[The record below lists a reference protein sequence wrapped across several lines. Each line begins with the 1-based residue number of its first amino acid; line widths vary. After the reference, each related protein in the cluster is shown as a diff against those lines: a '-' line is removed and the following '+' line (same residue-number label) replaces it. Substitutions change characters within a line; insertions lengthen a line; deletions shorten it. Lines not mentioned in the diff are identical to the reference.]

1 MKTINEDKYNV
12 TKEFSIKYTFKFD
25 FNKEINRINRT
36 FSEDDLELKT
46 QLIAMIDAF
55 IDDDIDKAIDIY
67 NDLPEY
73 KRSECAG
80 QECVGTWWD
89 ARISSCEWLNTNLL
103 RALDTE
109 HTQKW
114 ARSFAIMKAKVVIR
128 NEIKGTEEVQ
138 LDCLD

>member
-36 FSEDDLELKT
+36 FNEDDLELKT

-55 IDDDIDKAIDIY
+55 IDGDLDKTFDIY
-67 NDLPEY
+67 NDLPRCES
-73 KRSECAG
+73 SECPG

-89 ARISSCEWLNTNLL
+89 ACISTCDGLNTNLL
-103 RALDTE
+103 RALDIE
-109 HTQKW
+109 HNPKW
-114 ARSFAIMKAKVVIR
+114 ARGFAIMKAKIVLR